1 MADERVQRRLAA
13 ILAADVVGYSRLMGE
28 DEVGTRQ
35 RFNAHLHE
43 LIEPA
48 IANRQGRIVKTT
60 GDALLIEFA
69 SVVDA
74 VQCAVE
80 IQKGMVDRNTHEVD
94 GRRMEFRIGVNLG
107 DVIIEGDD
115 IHGDGVNVAARLEG
129 LAEPGGLCVS
139 AKVVE
144 EVRNKLEVS
153 FEDMGPQT
161 VKNIAEPV
169 RTHRV
174 RIDSGVSTMDSAK
187 PDNGHPLPLPDKPS
201 IAVLPFLNMSG
212 DPEQEYFADGIAED
226 IITGL
231 SRIRWFFVIARN
243 SSFTYKGKAVDVRQV
258 GRELGV
264 RYVLEG
270 SVRKSSNRIRINA
283 QLIDAATGNHLW
295 ADKFDGELSDVFD
308 LQDQITTCVVG
319 SIEPSIREA
328 EIERSRRKP
337 PESLDAYDL
346 YLRALPHAYEYF
358 VEGWRQAIS
367 LVDQALELEPNYA
380 EAHGLGAWCHWHL
393 FLHAG
398 CPESQEPMLAH
409 AGAVRELRTTE
420 AAPLA
425 YAALA
430 LAHFAEHRKTA
441 LGMVDRALAHNG
453 NSMHANAIG
462 AVINV
467 FIGQWEAAILLAEE
481 ALRLSPFDP
490 TRYMACAAI
499 SHGKYMLDDL
509 SGAEA
514 GAREA
519 LQINPRHLPSLLL
532 LATILVDIGQLEEA
546 RAVSSDILIYHPNF
560 HIGHYGERT
569 PLGVE
574 IYNSISAA
582 LRTVGLPA

>member
-60 GDALLIEFA
+60 GDALLVEFA

-80 IQKGMVDRNTHEVD
+80 IQKG
-94 GRRMEFRIGVNLG
+94 
-107 DVIIEGDD
+107 
-115 IHGDGVNVAARLEG
+115 
-129 LAEPGGLCVS
+129 
-139 AKVVE
+139 
-144 EVRNKLEVS
+144 
-153 FEDMGPQT
+153 
-161 VKNIAEPV
+161 
-169 RTHRV
+169 
-174 RIDSGVSTMDSAK
+174 
-187 PDNGHPLPLPDKPS
+187 
-201 IAVLPFLNMSG
+201 
-212 DPEQEYFADGIAED
+212 
-226 IITGL
+226 
-231 SRIRWFFVIARN
+231 
-243 SSFTYKGKAVDVRQV
+243 
-258 GRELGV
+258 
-264 RYVLEG
+264 
-270 SVRKSSNRIRINA
+270 
-283 QLIDAATGNHLW
+283 
-295 ADKFDGELSDVFD
+295 
-308 LQDQITTCVVG
+308 
-319 SIEPSIREA
+319 
-328 EIERSRRKP
+328 
-337 PESLDAYDL
+337 
-346 YLRALPHAYEYF
+346 
-358 VEGWRQAIS
+358 
-367 LVDQALELEPNYA
+367 NYA

-393 FLHAG
+393 FLHAEH
-398 CPESQEPMLAH
+398 PKSRESMLAH
-409 AGAVRELRTTE
+409 AGAVRQLRTTE

-441 LGMVDRALAHNG
+441 LGMVDRALVHNG

-467 FIGQWEAAILLAEE
+467 FMGQWEAAILLAEE

-490 TRYMACAAI
+490 SRYMACAAI

-532 LATILVDIGQLEEA
+532 LATILVDIGQL
-546 RAVSSDILIYHPNF
+546 
-560 HIGHYGERT
+560 
-569 PLGVE
+569 
-574 IYNSISAA
+574 
-582 LRTVGLPA
+582 